1 MWIQDAQFK
10 IHLNLTKSRPSGMTL
25 AYVSVGESA
34 VSRWGDREETELF
47 KRLKLYIV
55 LLNAI
60 EWSDQEE
67 LTGSDL
73 KCDEMTEQNVHKS
86 VELHTVVTAWKGRSV
101 GGGLMQLYT
110 DS

>member
-1 MWIQDAQFK
+1 M
-10 IHLNLTKSRPSGMTL
+10 
-25 AYVSVGESA
+25 
-34 VSRWGDREETELF
+34 F

-86 VELHTVVTAWKGRSV
+86 VELHTVVTA
-101 GGGLMQLYT
+101 
-110 DS
+110 